1 LALSGC
7 SRQQWGFPRVPVRA
21 ASPDGRFLAFVRNH
35 PEIDPP
41 NQTLWLQPAGG
52 PAVPLAQVPPDAFT
66 CNLIVWSLDSRRVAF
81 VIQDAIIQVFEAET
95 SSRVFSGFVG
105 KRSWDVPASSVLKD
119 VSLSPD
125 GRRVTFRQCERSWRP
140 ADAARQNQRGTRAEV
155 TVANCSAAPITVT
168 FSNVAPENFW

>member
-1 LALSGC
+1 
-7 SRQQWGFPRVPVRA
+7 VPVRA

-95 SSRVFSGFVG
+95 STTAAKGTYPHPSRAPRPRRLRSRTFSL
-105 KRSWDVPASSVLKD
+105 RSS
-119 VSLSPD
+119 
-125 GRRVTFRQCERSWRP
+125 GRNV
-140 ADAARQNQRGTRAEV
+140 AARAAESRWA
-155 TVANCSAAPITVT
+155 TTPS
-168 FSNVAPENFW
+168 